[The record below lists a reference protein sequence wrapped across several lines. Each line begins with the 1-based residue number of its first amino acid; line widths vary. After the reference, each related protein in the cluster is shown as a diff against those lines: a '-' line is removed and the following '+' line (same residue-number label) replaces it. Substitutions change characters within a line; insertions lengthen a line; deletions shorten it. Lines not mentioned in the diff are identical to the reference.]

1 MPPLPCED
9 SVLLQE
15 ANKKIANLKETIQW
29 LSDELQKKESLLSSF
44 MDVATGQSKW
54 ITDLSAAIQ
63 DTVLWDPS
71 TCPWLFSCFMPNH
84 RSYWAEVVTDGC
96 KRHSDRAALP
106 PRLSL
111 SNHYTILLDNTL
123 VHPADVPVALTSPD
137 LDPLRKLGPWSRAF
151 QQIPQPPHLAPFLR
165 LSCDTSPQIIYTLM
179 TAHWGLPSPNLVVSV
194 VGGEGNEKI
203 KTWVRDVLRNGLVKA
218 AQSTGAW
225 ILTGGLRE
233 GVARCVGEAVRD
245 HGAAAPAL
253 SQKKVIAVGL
263 APWGLV
269 HNRQRL
275 VNAQGSFPA
284 RYYVQNTSRDS
295 CCLDKNCQA
304 FLLVDDGSIGRR
316 GGETAFRANL
326 EDYISHQRTGI
337 WGSGSIEIPV
347 LCMLISGDA
356 NMLERLDASLR
367 KATPWLVLAGT
378 GPAADLISELLGNLS
393 PVSISPTSPSAEGEA
408 AESLSTELRDRVREK
423 IRKHFPAEAELE
435 KLVDSVS
442 QIAHV

>member
-1 MPPLPCED
+1 MLQLIPAITRGGTENRNNSLASYNMELAPSQETKTAPHIGLGEPDRKQQAGGGALGRTALPELCD
-9 SVLLQE
+9 HSTQLQCRMKDLE
-15 ANKKIANLKETIQW
+15 KERDGGGGKTG
-29 LSDELQKKESLLSSF
+29 SKKEK
-44 MDVATGQSKW
+44 DQ
-54 ITDLSAAIQ
+54 
-63 DTVLWDPS
+63 
-71 TCPWLFSCFMPNH
+71 
-84 RSYWAEVVTDGC
+84 
-96 KRHSDRAALP
+96 
-106 PRLSL
+106 
-111 SNHYTILLDNTL
+111 
-123 VHPADVPVALTSPD
+123 
-137 LDPLRKLGPWSRAF
+137 
-151 QQIPQPPHLAPFLR
+151 FLR

-179 TAHWGLPSPNLVVSV
+179 TTHWGLPSPNLVVSV
-194 VGGEGNEKI
+194 VGGEGHEKI

-275 VNAQGSFPA
+275 VSAQGSFPA
-284 RYYVQNTSRDS
+284 RYYVQNTSHDS
-295 CCLDKNCQA
+295 CCLDNNCQA

-316 GGETAFRANL
+316 GGETAFCANL

-356 NMLERLDASLR
+356 SMLERLDASLR
-367 KATPWLVLAGT
+367 RATPWLVLAGT

-393 PVSISPTSPSAEGEA
+393 SISVSPTSPSAEGDAGEGV
-408 AESLSTELRDRVREK
+408 STELRDRVRDK

-435 KLVDSVS
+435 KLVDNR
-442 QIAHV
+442 